1 MNKGKI
7 LVVEDDE
14 KLSFAMK
21 AKLEKNAYQVISA
34 YTVREAEALVRKEQI
49 DLILLEAE
57 LPDESGLD
65 FCKRLRKTIFTP
77 VVFVGSTSDGD
88 LIVEALNNGGDDY
101 MAKPLDLK
109 VLLARVESN
118 IRRQRAY
125 RKDVLNGE
133 IIVFRQFK
141 VDLSRHMVWKMD
153 EDGRKQKKLHLSPIE
168 YKLLELFISN
178 MGRLLTY
185 EEIYQYVWKTDDLGD
200 VRTVMVHV
208 SNLRK
213 KINYLESNM
222 IQTVRGTGYVF
233 YDR

>member
-153 EDGRKQKKLHLSPIE
+153 EDGKKQKKLHLSPIE

>member
-141 VDLSRHMVWKMD
+141 MDLSRHMVWKMD
-153 EDGRKQKKLHLSPIE
+153 EDGKKQKKLHLSPIE